1 MPKRILTRD
10 GDMLDDIVWR
20 HYGRQDVVPAV
31 LETNQDLSLQGPVLP
46 AGMILVLLDVPV
58 PADAPVIRLWS

>member
-10 GDMLDDIVWR
+10 GDILDDIVWR
-20 HYGRQDVVPAV
+20 HYGRHDVVPVV
-31 LETNQDLSLQGPVLP
+31 LEANQELSLQGPVLP
-46 AGMILVLLDVPV
+46 AGMILVLPDVPV

>member
-1 MPKRILTRD
+1 MSKRILTRD

-20 HYGRQDVVPAV
+20 HYGRHDVVPAV
-31 LETNQDLSLQGPVLP
+31 LEANQDLSLQGPVLP
-46 AGMILVLLDVPV
+46 AGMILVLPDIHA

>member
-1 MPKRILTRD
+1 MSKRILTRD

-31 LETNQDLSLQGPVLP
+31 LEANQDLSLRGPVLP
-46 AGMILVLLDVPV
+46 AGMILVLPDVPV

>member
-1 MPKRILTRD
+1 MPKRILTPD
-10 GDMLDDIVWR
+10 GDMLDDIVGR

-31 LETNQDLSLQGPVLP
+31 LEANQDLSLQGPVLP
-46 AGMILVLLDVPV
+46 AGMILVLPDVPV

>member
-46 AGMILVLLDVPV
+46 AGMILVLPDVPV